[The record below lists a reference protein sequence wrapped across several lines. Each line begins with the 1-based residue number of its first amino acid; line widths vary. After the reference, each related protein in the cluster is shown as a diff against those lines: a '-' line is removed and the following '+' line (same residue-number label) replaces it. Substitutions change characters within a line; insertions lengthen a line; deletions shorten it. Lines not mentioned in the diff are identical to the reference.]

1 MSDVINQILG
11 NAYDPKDEM
20 FKVKSVQKKFRDSFS
35 GVSLNSAVWDSVI
48 GAGAAISQA
57 SSTLTLGS
65 GVIVSAETYILSK
78 ETFTIPVK
86 LNIGLTL
93 SQRIVNQQFFVE
105 FVSIDPV
112 TCVPDSKHCVALVFD
127 GTTATQVKYR
137 VQNGGLTPLD
147 SPAVTVT
154 TTTGTGMYEIEPF
167 ADECWFHTRVLDSA
181 FGRTYSY
188 CRHQQIPDPNA
199 IFKVRLR
206 WLNGDI
212 APTSSTDAVVQF
224 LAVQDYAELT
234 AEITGGRG
242 QTVAGQ
248 GLGVNVIGTVA
259 TFMSTNTPV
268 AVQAAITN
276 NMTAH
281 RKFSAATTNATN
293 VKATAG
299 KIGNLVVT
307 NLTTTT
313 KFLKLYNKA
322 TAPTVGT
329 DIPVLTYPLL
339 PEETI
344 DLFTSGLGLSFATGI
359 GYAITGALADADT
372 TAIGANE
379 IIINM
384 QYV

>member
-78 ETFTIPVK
+78 ETFNIPVK